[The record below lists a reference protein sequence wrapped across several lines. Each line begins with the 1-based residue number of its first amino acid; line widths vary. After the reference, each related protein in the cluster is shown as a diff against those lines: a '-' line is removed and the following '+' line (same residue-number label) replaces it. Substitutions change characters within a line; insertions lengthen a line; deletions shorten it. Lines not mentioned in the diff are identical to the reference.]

1 MSIVCMAGKYTAVNS
16 ERDGR
21 RLRSAPEQRAAVGYL
36 RPRYLRVSTC
46 QAATKPSAAAN
57 KRSSSGVGSD
67 WPGESLR
74 PVDVGGAVTGRAV
87 WLAVYDGGAV
97 GVAGGAVGVAGGA
110 VGVAGGVDTS
120 RLALAVPP
128 VPPIAKVTAPL
139 AIV

>member
-1 MSIVCMAGKYTAVNS
+1 M
-16 ERDGR
+16 
-21 RLRSAPEQRAAVGYL
+21 GYL